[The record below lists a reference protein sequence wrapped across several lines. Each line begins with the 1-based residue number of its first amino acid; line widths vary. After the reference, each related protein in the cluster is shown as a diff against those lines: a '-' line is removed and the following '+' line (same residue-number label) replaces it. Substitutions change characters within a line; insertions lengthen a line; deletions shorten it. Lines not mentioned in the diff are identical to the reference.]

1 MTIYCLKI
9 LGFSGFN
16 YLFDVVDILFRSLI
30 MMHAL
35 ASLQVWTNWMMLIN
49 SQISLSFVVLTLL
62 SILILF
68 MFSII
73 FYLSFNVEEIKTTAS
88 SLEIEGNKLGKIKGG
103 SSVLIGK
110 ILSLT
115 SSLAFIGNQKREYWE
130 ERLKHRKYTN
140 FQMIFPFQKF

>member
-1 MTIYCLKI
+1 
-9 LGFSGFN
+9 
-16 YLFDVVDILFRSLI
+16 
-30 MMHAL
+30 
-35 ASLQVWTNWMMLIN
+35 MMLID

-73 FYLSFNVEEIKTTAS
+73 FYLYFNVEEIKTTAS

-115 SSLAFIGNQKREYWE
+115 SSLAFIGNQKREY
-130 ERLKHRKYTN
+130 
-140 FQMIFPFQKF
+140 